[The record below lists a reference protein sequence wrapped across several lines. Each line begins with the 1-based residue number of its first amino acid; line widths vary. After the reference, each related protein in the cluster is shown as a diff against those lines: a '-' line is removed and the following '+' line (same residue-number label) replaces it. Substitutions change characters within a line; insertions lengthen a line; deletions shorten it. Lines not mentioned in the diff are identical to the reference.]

1 MRVIVSYDV
10 ETVTKEG
17 RARLRNVAKA
27 CKSFGVRVQL
37 SVFECSVGPKELVML
52 RGKLLSV
59 VDPAKDSLRIWYLAD
74 DDSKKTEHHGVRKP
88 LDPDGTLIV

>member
-1 MRVIVSYDV
+1 MHVIVSYDV
-10 ETVTKEG
+10 ETTTKEG

-52 RGKLLSV
+52 RGKVLGIIDTS
-59 VDPAKDSLRIWYLAD
+59 KDSLRIWHLSED
-74 DDSKKTEHHGVRKP
+74 DAKKTEHHGVRKP
-88 LDPDGTLIV
+88 LDPDGALIV

>member
-17 RARLRNVAKA
+17 RARLRRVAKV

-37 SVFECSVGPKELVML
+37 SIFECSVGAKEIVLL
-52 RGKLLSV
+52 RAGLLAI
-59 VDPAKDSLRIWYLAD
+59 VDTKRDSLRIWHLSED
-74 DDSKKTEHHGVRKP
+74 DARKTEHYGIRRP
-88 LDPDGTLIV
+88 IDPDGTLIV